1 MGFKGIGVFRQTG
14 EKPFGRVFE
23 ECARGEALLR
33 GHH

>member
-1 MGFKGIGVFRQTG
+1 MGFKGIGALV

-23 ECARGEALLR
+23 DSAQGEALLR